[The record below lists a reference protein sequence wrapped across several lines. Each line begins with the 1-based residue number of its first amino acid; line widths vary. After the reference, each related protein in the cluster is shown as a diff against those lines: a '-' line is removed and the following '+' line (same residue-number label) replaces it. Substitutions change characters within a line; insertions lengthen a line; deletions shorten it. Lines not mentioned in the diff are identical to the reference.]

1 MARRKSFIQVPHG
14 AIEKMCEALGCKK
27 TAVYDALNYATDSE
41 LAVSIRKNALEN
53 YGGVKTSK
61 LILN

>member
-14 AIEKMCEALGCKK
+14 AIEKMCDAFGCKK
-27 TAVYDALNYATDSE
+27 TAVYDALNFATDSK
-41 LAVSIRKNALEN
+41 LAVRIRKEALES
-53 YGGVKTSK
+53 YGGVKTYK